1 MRSEDQLLSNMNTRR
16 SRGLLFDNTW
26 SSVRIIYAE
35 SGKVIIIVNQII
47 LCDATIRVLIFQR
60 LLLKSS
66 TLTNEINENLSLLS
80 DG

>member
-1 MRSEDQLLSNMNTRR
+1 MRSEDQLLSNMSTRR